1 MRLLITVTLLF
12 LCFIVPIHFFTI
24 GNGMGVGL
32 AGAFYQ
38 AKVTGY
44 GTTFLPVTAD
54 FDYVIQGIYS
64 GRTMIS
70 VLSWILGSLL
80 LMAATVLLLI
90 GENAL
95 NRWHQSVGLL
105 LIFSGGFY
113 LASVVI
119 RYGPLFHG
127 PTGIGVPFGIP
138 LVLILGYAIM
148 RDLLKLTP
156 QNVYRDL

>member
-1 MRLLITVTLLF
+1 
-12 LCFIVPIHFFTI
+12 
-24 GNGMGVGL
+24 MGVGL

-54 FDYVIQGIYS
+54 IDYILQGLYS
-64 GRTMIS
+64 GRTMVS

-80 LMAATVLLLI
+80 IMAATVLWLI
-90 GENAL
+90 DDNYH
-95 NRWHQSVGLL
+95 NRLQRITGLL
-105 LIFSGGFY
+105 LISSGGFY

-127 PTGIGVPFGIP
+127 PGGIAIPFGIP
-138 LVLILGYAIM
+138 LLIILGYAIM
-148 RDLLKLTP
+148 KNILIQSPPRTIRDL
-156 QNVYRDL
+156 

>member
-12 LCFIVPIHFFTI
+12 LCFIIPIHFFTI
-24 GNGMGVGL
+24 GDGMGVGL

-38 AKVTGY
+38 VKVTGF

-64 GRTMIS
+64 GRTMVS

-80 LMAATVLLLI
+80 LMAATVLWLV
-90 GENAL
+90 GEDTL
-95 NRWHQSVGLL
+95 NRWHQSIGLL

-127 PTGIGVPFGIP
+127 PGGIAIPFGIP
-138 LVLILGYAIM
+138 LLIILGYAIM
-148 RDLLKLTP
+148 KNILIQSPPRTIRDL
-156 QNVYRDL
+156 